1 MNKIKEARVKTGMT
15 RAEVA
20 RLLEMPYRTLEN
32 WENGAN
38 YPAPYIERLI
48 IKELEEYTPL
58 GAKSGNIVT
67 NDYGVDID
75 YDIAVNMMD
84 DEIREQLYEKLV
96 CSRTKIAPNR
106 SFLTNIARLTK
117 RNMAKNGSLQKKI
130 LVIDKRLK

>member
-1 MNKIKEARVKTGMT
+1 MNKIKEARIKTGMT

-48 IKELEEYTPL
+48 IKELEEYSPAD
-58 GAKSGNIVT
+58 AKAGNIVT

-84 DEIREQLYEKLV
+84 DEIREQLHEKLV
-96 CSRTKIAPNR
+96 MQSDEDCTEQKFFDEYCKAHEEKYGEEWE
-106 SFLTNIARLTK
+106 L
-117 RNMAKNGSLQKKI
+117 AKENPCY
-130 LVIDKRLK
+130 

>member
-1 MNKIKEARVKTGMT
+1 MNKIKKARINTGMT

-84 DEIREQLYEKLV
+84 DEIREQLHEKLV
-96 CSRTKIAPNR
+96 MQSDEDCTEQKFFDEYCKAHEEKYGEEWE
-106 SFLTNIARLTK
+106 L
-117 RNMAKNGSLQKKI
+117 AKENPCY
-130 LVIDKRLK
+130 